1 MARTDFTEAN
11 GYILEEQ
18 GSAVIQ
24 DLIANSAVERF
35 ARREVMASRTK
46 TVPRF
51 VADAPQIVAEG
62 AEIPEATATLDEI
75 VLTARKFAQI
85 MHVSEE
91 DLNDNLV
98 DVLTA
103 SKREWASR
111 FARKFDNACLG
122 VSVAEDGTD
131 TAPYR
136 SLYRAMQQVPFNTNN
151 LITTGGALSYDDLNN
166 ALGVVEDSSKYDAA
180 NTVWMAHPKMLKEIR
195 GMVKGNSDLVLP
207 DPLAGTPGSL
217 FGFPLVV
224 SYGAAVSTAASAAPA
239 GNPLLIVGN
248 RNMLINGVRGGVE
261 SVVSRDAEFTKDG
274 VLLKTRIRRGF
285 QVADVD
291 AFAIIEKTAQEELNN
306 AKQTIR

>member
-18 GSAVIQ
+18 GSNVIQ

-51 VADAPQIVAEG
+51 LSDAPQVVAEG
-62 AEIPEATATLDEI
+62 GTIPEASATLDEI
-75 VLTARKFAQI
+75 VLTARKYAQI

-98 DVLTA
+98 DVLTVY
-103 SKREWASR
+103 KREWASR
-111 FARKFDNACLG
+111 WARKFDNACLG
-122 VSVAEDGTD
+122 VTAAGDGDDGQPFT
-131 TAPYR
+131 
-136 SLYRAMQQVPFNTNN
+136 SLYRAVSPGSAGAN
-151 LITTGGALSYDDLNN
+151 LIQTGGALSYDDLNN
-166 ALGVVEDSSKYDAA
+166 ALGIVEDSSKFDAA

-217 FGFPLVV
+217 FGYPLVV
-224 SYGAAVSTAASAAPA
+224 SYGAATSAAATDAPA
-239 GNPLLIVGN
+239 GNALLIVGN
-248 RNMLINGVRGGVE
+248 RQMLINGVRGGVE
-261 SVVSRDAEFTKDG
+261 SAVSRDAEFTKDG

-285 QVADVD
+285 AVADAD
-291 AFAIIEKTAQEELNN
+291 AFAIVEKTN
-306 AKQTIR
+306 A

>member
-24 DLIANSAVERF
+24 DLVANSAVERF

-51 VADAPQIVAEG
+51 LSDAPQVVAEG
-62 AEIPEATATLDEI
+62 GTIPEAAATLDEI
-75 VLTARKFAQI
+75 VLTARKYAQI

-98 DVLTA
+98 DVLTVY
-103 SKREWASR
+103 KREWASR
-111 FARKFDNACLG
+111 WARKFDNACLG
-122 VSVAEDGTD
+122 VTAAGDGDDGQPFT
-131 TAPYR
+131 
-136 SLYRAMQQVPFNTNN
+136 SLYRAVATSPSAPVSQIIQ
-151 LITTGGALSYDDLNN
+151 TGGAMSYEDLNN
-166 ALGVVEDSSKYDAA
+166 ALGFAENSSKFDAA

-195 GMVKGNSDLVLP
+195 GMIKGNNDLVLP

-217 FGFPLVV
+217 FGYPLVV
-224 SYGAAVSTAASAAPA
+224 SYGAATSAAATDAPA

-248 RNMLINGVRGGVE
+248 RQMLINGVRGGVE
-261 SVVSRDAEFTKDG
+261 SAVSRDAEFTKDG

-285 QVADVD
+285 AVADAD
-291 AFAIIEKTAQEELNN
+291 AFAIVEKTA
-306 AKQTIR
+306 

>member
-18 GSAVIQ
+18 GSNVIQ

-35 ARREVMASRTK
+35 ARREAMASRTK

-51 VADAPQIVAEG
+51 LSDAPQVVAEG
-62 AEIPEATATLDEI
+62 GTIPEASATLDEI
-75 VLTARKFAQI
+75 VLTARKYAQI

-98 DVLTA
+98 DVLTVY
-103 SKREWASR
+103 KREWASR
-111 FARKFDNACLG
+111 WARKFDNACLG
-122 VSVAEDGTD
+122 VHAAADGDDGQPFT
-131 TAPYR
+131 
-136 SLYRAMQQVPFNTNN
+136 SLYRAVSPGSAGAN
-151 LITTGGALSYDDLNN
+151 LIQTGGALSYDDINN
-166 ALGVVEDSSKYDAA
+166 ALGIAEDSSKFDAA

-195 GMVKGNSDLVLP
+195 GMIKGNNDLVLP

-217 FGFPLVV
+217 FGYPLVI
-224 SYGAAVSTAASAAPA
+224 SYGAATSAAATDTPA

-248 RNMLINGVRGGVE
+248 RNMLINGIRGGVE

-285 QVADVD
+285 AVADAD
-291 AFAIIEKTAQEELNN
+291 AFAIVEKTA
-306 AKQTIR
+306 

>member
-18 GSAVIQ
+18 GSVVIQ
-24 DLIANSAVERF
+24 DLLANSAVEAY
-35 ARREVMASRTK
+35 ARQEPMASRTK

-51 VADAPQIVAEG
+51 VADAPAVVAEG
-62 AEIPEATATLDEI
+62 GTIGEATATLDEI
-75 VLTARKFAQI
+75 VLTARKYAQI
-85 MHVSEE
+85 MNVSEE

-98 DVLTA
+98 DVLTTA
-103 SKREWASR
+103 RREWASR

-122 VSVAEDGTD
+122 VHVASDGTD
-131 TAPYR
+131 VAPYT
-136 SLYRAMQQVPFNTNN
+136 SLYRAVSPGAAGAN
-151 LITTGGALSYDDLNN
+151 LIQTGGALSYEDINN
-166 ALGVVEDSSKYDAA
+166 ALGIAEDSSKFDAA

-195 GMVKGNSDLVLP
+195 GMIKGNNDLVLP

-217 FGFPLVV
+217 FGFPLVI
-224 SYGAAVSTAASAAPA
+224 SYGAATSAAASASPA

-248 RNMLINGVRGGVE
+248 RQMLINGVRGGVE

-285 QVADVD
+285 AVADAD
-291 AFAIIEKTAQEELNN
+291 AFAIVEKTA
-306 AKQTIR
+306 

>member
-18 GSAVIQ
+18 GSNVIQ

-35 ARREVMASRTK
+35 ARRENMASRTK

-51 VADAPQIVAEG
+51 VSDAPDVVAEG
-62 AEIPEATATLDEI
+62 GTIPEAVATLDEI
-75 VLTARKFAQI
+75 VLTARKYAQI

-91 DLNDNLV
+91 DLNDSLP
-98 DVLTA
+98 DVLTVY
-103 SKREWASR
+103 KREWASR
-111 FARKFDNACLG
+111 WARKFDNACLG
-122 VSVAEDGTD
+122 VNIPTDGTD
-131 TAPYR
+131 VAPFT
-136 SLYRAMQQVPFNTNN
+136 SLYAAINWTTNR
-151 LITTGGALSYDDLNN
+151 IQTGGALSYDDINN
-166 ALGVVEDSSKYDAA
+166 ALGIAEDSSKFDAA

-217 FGFPLVV
+217 FGYPLVV
-224 SYGAAVSTAASAAPA
+224 SYGAATSAAATDSPT
-239 GNPLLIVGN
+239 GNALLIVGN
-248 RNMLINGVRGGVE
+248 RQMLINGIRGGVE

-285 QVADVD
+285 AVADAD
-291 AFAIIEKTAQEELNN
+291 AFAIVEKTA
-306 AKQTIR
+306 

>member
-18 GSAVIQ
+18 GSVVIQ

-35 ARREVMASRTK
+35 ARRETMASRTK

-51 VADAPQIVAEG
+51 VTDAPQVVAEG
-62 AEIPEATATLDEI
+62 GTIPEASATLDEI
-75 VLTARKFAQI
+75 VLTARKYAQI

-111 FARKFDNACLG
+111 WARKFDNACLG
-122 VSVAEDGTD
+122 VTAVGDGD
-131 TAPYR
+131 DGQPFN
-136 SLYRAMQQVPFNTNN
+136 SLYYSVTQYNSASNKIATA
-151 LITTGGALSYDDLNN
+151 GALTFEDISN
-166 ALGVVEDSSKYDAA
+166 ALGLVESSSKFDAA
-180 NTVWMAHPKMLKEIR
+180 NTVFMAHPKMLAHIR
-195 GMVKGNSDLVLP
+195 AMIGANNEYVLP
-207 DPLAGTPGSL
+207 NPLDATPGSL
-217 FGFPLVV
+217 LGYPLVV
-224 SYGAAVSTAASAAPA
+224 SYGAATSAAATDAPA

-248 RNMLINGVRGGVE
+248 RQMLINGVRGGVE

-285 QVADVD
+285 AVADAS
-291 AFAIIEKTAQEELNN
+291 AFAIVEKTSA
-306 AKQTIR
+306 

>member
-24 DLIANSAVERF
+24 DLVANSAIERF
-35 ARREVMASRTK
+35 ARREAMASRTK

-51 VADAPQIVAEG
+51 VADAPAVVAEG
-62 AEIPEATATLDEI
+62 STIPEATATLDEI
-75 VLTARKFAQI
+75 VLTAKKYAQI

-122 VSVAEDGTD
+122 VNIAADGTD
-131 TAPYR
+131 VAPYT
-136 SLYRAMQQVPFNTNN
+136 SLYAAINWNTNR
-151 LITTGGALSYDDLNN
+151 IQTGGALSYEDINN
-166 ALGVVEDSSKYDAA
+166 ALGIAEDSSKFDAA

-195 GMVKGNSDLVLP
+195 GMIKGNNDLVLP

-217 FGFPLVV
+217 FGFPLVI
-224 SYGAAVSTAASAAPA
+224 SYGAATSAAASASPA

-248 RNMLINGVRGGVE
+248 RQMLINGVRGGVE
-261 SVVSRDAEFTKDG
+261 SVVSSDAEFTKDG
-274 VLLKTRIRRGF
+274 VLLKTRVRRGF
-285 QVADVD
+285 AVADAD
-291 AFAIIEKTAQEELNN
+291 AFAIVEKTA
-306 AKQTIR
+306 

>member
-18 GSAVIQ
+18 GSVVIQ

-35 ARREVMASRTK
+35 ARRETMASRTK

-51 VADAPQIVAEG
+51 VTDAPQVVAEG
-62 AEIPEATATLDEI
+62 GTIPEASATLDEI
-75 VLTARKFAQI
+75 VLTARKYAQI

-111 FARKFDNACLG
+111 WARKFDNACLG
-122 VSVAEDGTD
+122 VTAAGDGDDGQPFT
-131 TAPYR
+131 
-136 SLYRAMQQVPFNTNN
+136 SLYRAVSPGSAGAN
-151 LITTGGALSYDDLNN
+151 LIQTGGALTFEDISN
-166 ALGVVEDSSKYDAA
+166 ALGLVESSNKFDAA
-180 NTVWMAHPKMLKEIR
+180 NTVFMAHPKMLAHIR
-195 GMVKGNSDLVLP
+195 SMIGANNEYVLP
-207 DPLAGTPGSL
+207 NPLDGTPGTL
-217 FGFPLVV
+217 LGYPLVV
-224 SYGAAVSTAASAAPA
+224 SYGAATSAAATDAPA

-248 RNMLINGVRGGVE
+248 RQMLINGVRGGIE

-285 QVADVD
+285 AVADAT
-291 AFAIIEKTAQEELNN
+291 AFAIVEKTA
-306 AKQTIR
+306 